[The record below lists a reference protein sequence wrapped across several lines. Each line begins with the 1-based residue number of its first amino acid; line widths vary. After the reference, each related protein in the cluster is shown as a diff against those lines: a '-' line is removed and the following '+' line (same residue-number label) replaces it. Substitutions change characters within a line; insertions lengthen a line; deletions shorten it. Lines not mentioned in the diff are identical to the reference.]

1 MALSTLFTGF
11 TETLKNFL
19 TISLG
24 SKHGELKELHKLLND
39 FKNPKPATI
48 ETINPKNRIMNN
60 VNQLYN
66 KYVDTS
72 KKNYNCED
80 LNKKIKKILTL
91 TSFKCLVRKNKNQSR
106 LKKILRQIQKPLWF
120 EIKEKEFED

>member
-1 MALSTLFTGF
+1 MTLSTLFTGF

-19 TISLG
+19 TISLD

-106 LKKILRQIQKPLWF
+106 LKKILREIQKPLWF
-120 EIKEKEFED
+120 EINEKEFED

>member
-1 MALSTLFTGF
+1 MALSTLFAGF
-11 TETLKNFL
+11 TETLKKFL

-106 LKKILRQIQKPLWF
+106 LKKILREIQKPLWF

>member
-19 TISLG
+19 TIPLG